1 MGKQGLFGKGGIMKK
16 AVIATL
22 ILSLAFALPAFAVES
37 NEPPKGPA
45 PTFEQKKAQI
55 LKRLDERSTKLQEEK
70 ACVQAAK
77 NDNDL
82 KACRDKFGPP
92 HSPFGPGGPGGTGRP
107 GIPGGPLPPG
117 GKTPE

>member
-1 MGKQGLFGKGGIMKK
+1 MKR

-22 ILSLAFALPAFAVES
+22 ILSLAFALPAFAAES
-37 NEPPKGPA
+37 NAPPKGTA

-55 LKRLDERSTKLQEEK
+55 LKRFDERSTKLQEEK

-82 KACRDKFGPP
+82 KACKAKFGPP
-92 HSPFGPGGPGGTGRP
+92 SNPFGPGGPGGKG
-107 GIPGGPLPPG
+107 GPGGPPLEPPP
-117 GKTPE
+117 PE